1 WGWCAPWTVPLR
13 PFCHANCPAETEDER
28 GRGTVLSTCP
38 YHLLVVFPHY
48 VSASFSRVECRRSQ
62 ASAHLTRLRC
72 CSDPPGASIFPSRA
86 HSHWETRRPFPERA
100 RRKRQRIPRRTSA
113 RCRMVKKRRSV
124 QSLFAT
130 VVQLASAPD
139 SPARPASPS
148 PRTHARTRT
157 RSRASS
163 AATLSPASP
172 SPSSSSSRFGSV
184 SSLPDLPLLELGTA
198 RRHSP
203 PPDLLDSDPFA
214 NLSPAP
220 SERSPRLPPLDFSD
234 AAPVSP
240 LRSPLASPVL
250 PRPAELVRPKSSGQA
265 QSAHTRPAFRPRPS
279 LPSLN
284 TLAQSHVVVPKV
296 RTRAWSCAQV
306 LIERT

>member
-1 WGWCAPWTVPLR
+1 MALAAAAAAASLR
-13 PFCHANCPAETEDER
+13 ADAHFDRGLQSSVLDLERSSPF
-28 GRGTVLSTCP
+28 
-38 YHLLVVFPHY
+38 HLHILLLGL
-48 VSASFSRVECRRSQ
+48 SASLSGQSVLKTLSVASPGQKRAFS
-62 ASAHLTRLRC
+62 SAPSLSAGSPYGPSRERYRC
-72 CSDPPGASIFPSRA
+72 CCSPLA
-86 HSHWETRRPFPERA
+86 RRPFPERA

-172 SPSSSSSRFGSV
+172 SSSSSRFGSV
-184 SSLPDLPLLELGTA
+184 SSLPDLPLLELGTT

-284 TLAQSHVVVPKV
+284 TRDEKYFFFPKCYKCV
-296 RTRAWSCAQV
+296 SSK
-306 LIERT
+306 IP